1 MEKLVRLKLFLFWI
15 MQFIH
20 AIAKDPKNPTRREI
34 REAKDLTDAMV
45 EAVTA
50 ED

>member
-1 MEKLVRLKLFLFWI
+1 MEKLARLKLFLFWI
-15 MQFIH
+15 MQFIQVT
-20 AIAKDPKNPTRREI
+20 AKDPKNPTRREI
-34 REAKDLTDAMV
+34 SEARALTDAMV